1 MLFEIIVAVCVIA
14 NVGFMLLYDALS
26 YDGKV
31 DAYCK
36 DAERYVR
43 DVDTFCE
50 KSGKLVWRVR
60 I

>member
-14 NVGFMLLYDALS
+14 NVGFILLYDALS

-31 DAYCK
+31 DSFCK
-36 DAERYVR
+36 DADAYC
-43 DVDTFCE
+43 DMVDDFCD
-50 KSGKLVWRVR
+50 KSGNIKWRVR